1 MATKRMQTE
10 DVQALLN
17 IRTNLIQDHE
27 RLLDGAASPHTA
39 VVKQVDVSRAM
50 SRAIAA
56 LEEVLNTAG
65 GIEFQ
70 RNQ

>member
-10 DVQALLN
+10 DIQALLN

-27 RLLDGAASPHTA
+27 RLLDGSASPHTA

-70 RNQ
+70 RNR

>member
-17 IRTNLIQDHE
+17 IRKNLIQDHE

-39 VVKQVDVSRAM
+39 VVKQVDVASVL
-50 SRAIAA
+50 SRAIAS
-56 LEEVLNTAG
+56 LEEVLQTAG
-65 GIEFQ
+65 GIEFK
-70 RNQ
+70 RS